1 VSGQTQDICFTT
13 DTSFEF
19 SALPYTV
26 EALDA
31 ATHAFE
37 LPESTS
43 TEVLICYKNR
53 GVGSTSCGPKLSDQY
68 RIKDETIDFFL
79 CIQ

>member
-1 VSGQTQDICFTT
+1 MA

-19 SALPYTV
+19 SVLPYTV
-26 EALDA
+26 EALDEA
-31 ATHAFE
+31 QHAFE

-53 GVGSTSCGPKLSDQY
+53 GVGSAGCGPDLNEKY
-68 RIKDETIDFFL
+68 RVKDEIIDFSFCL
-79 CIQ
+79 Q